1 MQTATHPTTAAHR
14 RDEGYFPAGSM
25 LRRVQAQ
32 RAVGLLYGQRALSI
46 GAIKPLNYVGTSE
59 HTAGKQAP
67 FKRLVRTGLAF
78 ETIYFGTR
86 AEADK
91 VLAYVHKMHER
102 VNGELPEDA
111 GATPA
116 GTPYSALRGPLM
128 LWTVAVMMDS
138 AETLHELLVGRLTA
152 DEREAL
158 WQDWRRFALLFG
170 TPEEV
175 LPADHAAFRAY
186 YAAEIAAADAHLTPE
201 AHHVGRFTAYSI
213 PTRAIGRPAMEVHN
227 MLILGSLPPRVRE
240 LYGLR
245 WTGAQERLH
254 RVTAAAIR
262 NGLAVLPGRVT
273 EGANTAVF
281 RSVAA
286 EERRRLRNGIRT
298 PHVAG

>member
-1 MQTATHPTTAAHR
+1 MQTETTTATR
-14 RDEGYFPAGSM
+14 SRDEGYFPPGSM
-25 LRRVQAQ
+25 LRQVQAQ
-32 RAVGLLYGQRALSI
+32 HAVGLLYGQRALCI

-78 ETIYFGTR
+78 ETIYFGPR

-91 VLAYVHKMHER
+91 VLRYVHKMHER

-116 GTPYSALRGPLM
+116 GSAYSALDGSLM

-138 AETLHELLVGRLTA
+138 AETLHDLLVRRLT
-152 DEREAL
+152 DGEREQL

-175 LPADHAAFRAY
+175 LPPTYAAFRRY

-201 AHHVGRFTAYSI
+201 AHHVGRFTAFSI
-213 PTRAIGRPAMEVHN
+213 PTRAAGRPAMEVHN

-245 WTGAQERLH
+245 WTAPQAALH
-254 RVTAAAIR
+254 RATAAMVR
-262 NGLAVLPGRVT
+262 RGLAVLPERVT
-273 EGANTAVF
+273 AGANTAVF

-286 EERRRLRNGIRT
+286 EERRRLRKGLRT